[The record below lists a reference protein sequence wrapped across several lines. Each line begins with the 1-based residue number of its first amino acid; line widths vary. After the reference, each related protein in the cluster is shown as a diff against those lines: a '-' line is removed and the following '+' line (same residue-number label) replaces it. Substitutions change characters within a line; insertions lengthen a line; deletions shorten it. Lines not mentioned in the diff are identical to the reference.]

1 MTRPA
6 LTDLERA
13 AQKLQA
19 MERGRQARKLT
30 ERRKMRQQI
39 RREVKQV
46 VHIPL
51 YVALELVLS
60 GQFACMPTWGSN
72 PRQARRAFQGRRYH
86 SSAGGRTKQQHICSG
101 MSGTDD
107 NWAVEDDKEYMRY
120 SIINFQTNVSIVG
133 GLLLTILLP
142 PLIPPDAFQT
152 SYVVSTAPGFETCT
166 EENCPST
173 VKYLPSV
180 IMCCFVAASITD
192 LGTTIISIQS
202 APHAHSPFRPRACER

>member
-1 MTRPA
+1 
-6 LTDLERA
+6 
-13 AQKLQA
+13 
-19 MERGRQARKLT
+19 
-30 ERRKMRQQI
+30 
-39 RREVKQV
+39 
-46 VHIPL
+46 
-51 YVALELVLS
+51 
-60 GQFACMPTWGSN
+60 
-72 PRQARRAFQGRRYH
+72 
-86 SSAGGRTKQQHICSG
+86 

-202 APHAHSPFRPRACER
+202 APHAAHSPFRPRACER